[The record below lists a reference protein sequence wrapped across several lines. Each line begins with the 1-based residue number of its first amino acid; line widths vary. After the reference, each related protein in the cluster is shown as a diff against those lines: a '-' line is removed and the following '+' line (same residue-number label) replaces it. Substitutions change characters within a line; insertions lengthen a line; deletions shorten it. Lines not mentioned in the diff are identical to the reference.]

1 MSQNCFC
8 DLHPIFFYDG
18 TQNKFRNLKQELYAN
33 KKGFFIID
41 ETVIYY
47 IWVRDVTSSYTLIFG
62 NLINEKHRDMS
73 FYTNMDENIGFSYVF
88 YMKIIKSD
96 NL

>member
-33 KKGFFIID
+33 KNEFYYFD

-47 IWVRDVTSSYTLIFG
+47 IWVRDVTSSYRLR
-62 NLINEKHRDMS
+62 INKRKTS
-73 FYTNMDENIGFSYVF
+73 RYVFYTNMDENIGFSYVF